1 MRKFNG
7 RFSSVTEMKVKLM
20 EEFGNQIPPTT
31 SFSLGYFAG
40 RQSIK
45 YWIYTEED
53 LRAMYSTCTSQEL
66 MLWCDSRSASDVETP
81 NSKRRKTGEGNLSKR
96 EEKELEVE
104 ELAKELKELNEERLD
119 LSEVQYRLWARM
131 ITTGIHSSKDTPPQ
145 VPMITGIAPRKKP
158 KKDALSDT
166 IVSTAAAVV
175 KAISCSSPVTQS
187 PTIHQTIS
195 DSSTPTRPALGS
207 SQLGI
212 SPGKVAEI
220 RGKSF
225 GQLNALKQLYDD
237 CVLTRDEFEEQKQVI
252 LSGLKKLQ

>member
-1 MRKFNG
+1 ML
-7 RFSSVTEMKVKLM
+7 KL
-20 EEFGNQIPPTT
+20 QIL
-31 SFSLGYFAG
+31 SGG
-40 RQSIK
+40 
-45 YWIYTEED
+45 
-53 LRAMYSTCTSQEL
+53 
-66 MLWCDSRSASDVETP
+66 
-81 NSKRRKTGEGNLSKR
+81 KTGEGNLSKR

-104 ELAKELKELNEERLD
+104 ELAKELEELNEERLD

-145 VPMITGIAPRKKP
+145 VPMITGITPRKKP

-175 KAISCSSPVTQS
+175 EAISCSSPVTQS

-212 SPGKVAEI
+212 SPGIVAEI
-220 RGKSF
+220 CGKSF
-225 GQLNALKQLYDD
+225 GQLNALIDKQLYDD
-237 CVLTRDEFEEQKQVI
+237 CVPTRDEFEEQKQVI